1 MSIISRSFHQQNYD
15 IAIVGGGI
23 VGLATAKEIITR
35 QPQKSIVILEKEDSL
50 GKFFL
55 PGLSKFCMEIPEER
69 SDRSRGNLVLEYGAM
84 KYASL

>member
-55 PGLSKFCMEIPEER
+55 PVQLRFKQILYGNTGRAIRSKQR
-69 SDRSRGNLVLEYGAM
+69 
-84 KYASL
+84 